1 MRPDL
6 TEVGYEIKVALYYLY
21 RCTVHRVVYL
31 SNTPTNAH
39 I

>member
-1 MRPDL
+1 MTSDL
-6 TEVGYEIKVALYYLY
+6 TEVGYEIKVALDSLY
-21 RCTVHRVVYL
+21 RCTVHFVVYS